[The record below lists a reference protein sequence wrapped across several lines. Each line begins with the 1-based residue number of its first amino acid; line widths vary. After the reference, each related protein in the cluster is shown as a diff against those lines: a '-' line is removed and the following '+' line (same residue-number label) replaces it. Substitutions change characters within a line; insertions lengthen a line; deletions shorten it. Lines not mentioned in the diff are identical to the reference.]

1 MNRAVSFAL
10 NIIERPAYLH
20 FDETGSALATIHRHL
35 VGVSRDLQRRV
46 KGIFA
51 PFLVQTLVR
60 FSTAPWRLA

>member
-10 NIIERPAYLH
+10 NIIERPGYLH
-20 FDETGSALATIHRHL
+20 FEGSGSALATIHRHL
-35 VGVSRDLQRRV
+35 VGVSRDLQRRA

-51 PFLVQTLVR
+51 PFLFQTVVR